1 MIKERSGK
9 TVYYNCLPIILTGS
23 KGVGLVDMNEC
34 QEKTELSS
42 DGLLTPT
49 IGPWG
54 KRKYLLVRNYAQ
66 IFANSMKKKWN
77 CRVYIDLFAGAG
89 RSKIGGT
96 SRIVLASPLLA
107 LGISDKFDLYIFCEK
122 DDTKM
127 DALKQRVRMNYSDV
141 NVEFIPGDSNL
152 QVNQIISKI
161 PQARQTFKV
170 LAFCFADPYNLKSLH
185 FSTVESLSH
194 RFVDFL
200 ILIPSGMDAARNVET
215 HYLNP
220 KNKTI
225 DNFLGTTEWRNEWQK
240 VPAGQ
245 RFDEFLTNCYGRN
258 MQKLKYHYPG
268 IESTQLIRS
277 DEKNLPLYRLALFSR
292 AKLGENFWNET
303 KKYSD
308 PQLSF
313 QFGCRG

>member
-1 MIKERSGK
+1 MQNSIFA
-9 TVYYNCLPIILTGS
+9 
-23 KGVGLVDMNEC
+23 MNEC
-34 QEKTELSS
+34 QDSTRLFH
-42 DGLLTPT
+42 DRLIVPT
-49 IGPWG
+49 IGRWG
-54 KRKYLLVRNYAQ
+54 ERKYLLVRNYAQ
-66 IFANSMKKKWN
+66 IFANSMKKKWD

-89 RSKIGGT
+89 RSKIEGT

-122 DDTKM
+122 DEAKM

-141 NVEFIPGDSNL
+141 NVEFVPGDSNS

-161 PQARQTFKV
+161 PQAHQAFKV
-170 LAFCFADPYNLKSLH
+170 LAFCFADPYNLKSLN
-185 FSTVESLSH
+185 FATVESLSQ

-200 ILIPSGMDAARNVET
+200 ILIPSGMDAARNVDI

-225 DNFLGTTEWRNEWQK
+225 DNFLGTPEWRDEWQK
-240 VPAGQ
+240 GSIGK
-245 RFDEFLTNCYGRN
+245 RFDEFLTDYYGRN
-258 MQKLKYHYPG
+258 MQKLGYHYPG

-292 AKLGENFWNET
+292 ARLGENFWKET

-308 PQLSF
+308 PQLTF
-313 QFGCRG
+313 HFGCRG